1 MKHSVFG
8 VCLGALLAA
17 LAATT
22 ACSDNPAQPSSGS
35 SSSLTASIAAPRP
48 VSPANSAL
56 IKNSDQPA
64 TLVVLNA
71 YSTQGSVATQSGA
84 TYTFEVATD
93 AAFGA
98 KVQTKDAVAE
108 GTGGQTVVKL
118 DALTPG
124 RDYYWHARAT
134 SGGTTGLFGAVA
146 KFSIGAAISIDP
158 PVPVG
163 PLSGATSSG
172 WPAFTVN
179 NSTRSGPV
187 GALVY
192 RFEISANASFSSLL
206 ASGTV
211 NETPNRTSFVPS
223 SNQAPSAQT
232 TLFWRATA
240 IDQSNNISSPAS
252 TAQSF
257 TYAMPTRQAQL
268 AAQEGFVLWSG
279 VQPPG
284 ATGHASLG
292 DNWDV
297 QTVTSFNGVPHVT
310 PTQEELQVFDLIDRG
325 MDPGAA
331 LAWMNSN
338 GYGTSAVYYASVQVI
353 GFTYEYVALIY
364 GQWQLVLRAGG

>member
-1 MKHSVFG
+1 MKYLVFG
-8 VCLGALLAA
+8 ACLAA
-17 LAATT
+17 ALVATT
-22 ACSDNPAQPSSGS
+22 ACSDNPSQPSSSG
-35 SSSLTASIAAPRP
+35 SSLTASVAAPRP
-48 VSPANSAL
+48 VAPANSAV

-71 YSTQGSVATQSGA
+71 FSTQGSLPTQSGA

-93 AAFGA
+93 AAFGG
-98 KVQTKDAVAE
+98 KVQTKDGVAE

-118 DALTPG
+118 DMLTPG

-134 SGGTTGLFGAVA
+134 SGGTTGVFGPAS
-146 KFSIGAAISIDP
+146 KFTIGAAISIDP

-179 NSTRSGPV
+179 NSTRQGPV

-192 RFEISANASFSSLL
+192 RFEISANPTFSPLL

-223 SNQAPSAQT
+223 SSQAPSAQT

-240 IDQSNNISSPAS
+240 IDQADNISSPAS
-252 TAQSF
+252 TPQSF
-257 TYAMPTRQAQL
+257 TYAQPTRQAQL
-268 AAQEGFVLWSG
+268 AAQEGFVLWNAT
-279 VQPPG
+279 QPPG
-284 ATGHASLG
+284 TTGHAVMG
-292 DNWDV
+292 ANWDV
-297 QTVTSFNGVPHVT
+297 QTVVSFNGVAHVA

-331 LAWMNSN
+331 LGWMNSN
-338 GYGTSAVYYASVQVI
+338 GYATAAVYYASVQVI
-353 GFTYEYVALIY
+353 GFPYEYMALVD
-364 GQWQLVLRAGG
+364 GGWQLVIRVGG

>member
-1 MKHSVFG
+1 MKYSVFG
-8 VCLGALLAA
+8 VCLAAL

-48 VSPANSAL
+48 VSPANAAQ

-93 AAFGA
+93 TVFSA

-108 GTGGQTVVKL
+108 GSGGQTVIKL
-118 DALTPG
+118 DTLTPG

-134 SGGTTGLFGAVA
+134 SGGTTGLFGPVS
-146 KFSIGAAISIDP
+146 KFTIGAAISIDP

-163 PLSGATSSG
+163 PLSGATSAG

-187 GALVY
+187 GAIVY
-192 RFEISANASFSSLL
+192 RFEISTSASFSSLI

-211 NETPNRTSFVPS
+211 NETPNRTSFVPNNS
-223 SNQAPSAQT
+223 QAPSAQT

-240 IDQSNNISSPAS
+240 IDQANNISSPMS
-252 TAQSF
+252 TVQSF
-257 TYAMPTRQAQL
+257 TFATPTRQAQL
-268 AAQEGFVLWSG
+268 AAQEGFVLWTG

-284 ATGHASLG
+284 TTGHASLG

-297 QTVTSFNGVPHVT
+297 QNIVSFNGVAHVA

-331 LAWMNSN
+331 LGWMNSN
-338 GYGTSAVYYASVQVI
+338 GYATVAVYYASVQVI
-353 GFTYEYVALIY
+353 GFPYEYMSLNY
-364 GQWQLVLRAGG
+364 GSWNLVIRVGG

>member
-1 MKHSVFG
+1 MKYSVFG
-8 VCLGALLAA
+8 VCLAAL

-48 VSPANSAL
+48 VSPANAAL

-118 DALTPG
+118 DALTPA

-134 SGGTTGLFGAVA
+134 SGGTTGLFGPVS

-172 WPAFTVN
+172 WPAFTVT

-192 RFEISANASFSSLL
+192 RFEISANASFSTLL

-211 NETPNRTSFVPS
+211 NETPNRTSFIPPS
-223 SNQAPSAQT
+223 SPAPSAQT

-240 IDQSNNISSPAS
+240 IDQSNNVSSPAS

-257 TYAMPTRQAQL
+257 TYALPTRQALL

-284 ATGHASLG
+284 TTGQATMGA
-292 DNWDV
+292 NWDV
-297 QTVTSFNGVPHVT
+297 QTVTSFTGVTHVV
-310 PTQEELQVFDLIDRG
+310 PTQEELRVFDLIDRG

-331 LAWMNSN
+331 LNWMNSN
-338 GYGTSAVYYASVQVI
+338 GYGTTAIWVPSVQVV
-353 GFTYEYVALIY
+353 GFTYEYIALIY
-364 GQWQLVLRAGG
+364 GQWQMVIRAGG